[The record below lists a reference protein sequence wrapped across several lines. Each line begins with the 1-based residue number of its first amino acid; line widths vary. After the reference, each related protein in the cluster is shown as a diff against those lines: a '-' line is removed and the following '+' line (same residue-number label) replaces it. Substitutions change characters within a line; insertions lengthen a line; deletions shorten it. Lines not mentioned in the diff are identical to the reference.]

1 MRSRLFSHWF
11 ADFADK
17 NKYAF
22 LQSSIVDKECTENYF
37 AIITRNDNPNFD
49 DVMDECKSAIR
60 FLVHPTNRV
69 ILSLCKLKSLNL
81 K

>member
-1 MRSRLFSHWF
+1 MLYICESGDGGQAMRSRLFSHWF

-22 LQSSIVDKECTENYF
+22 LQSSIVDKEGTENYF

-60 FLVHPTNRV
+60 FFRDEPRE
-69 ILSLCKLKSLNL
+69 
-81 K
+81 